1 MKKNISDI
9 GGEGNGGVI
18 LKESHLGRDAF
29 CCFCDYFKS
38 FSK

>member
-9 GGEGNGGVI
+9 GGEGNEVI
-18 LKESHLGRDAF
+18 LKESHLGDAF
-29 CCFCDYFKS
+29 VASRDYFKS